1 MGSRGRWWA
10 LFALVT
16 MLALFA
22 AGCGG
27 NEEESD
33 SGGAEGGEP
42 SSVPGFDGKTIKL
55 GVLTPLSGPVAV
67 IGNPLTAGN
76 KLYIDYVNS
85 KGGVAGKYKIELV
98 QRDTRYDPPTA
109 AQAYNRLKGD
119 VVGFVQILG
128 TPIISAILPQLKR
141 DKLTAGP
148 ATLDSL
154 WVREPNLIPIGAPYQ
169 IQAINAMDYYLRNGG
184 EGKTICSMIQDDPYG
199 EAGQAGVDFA
209 AKEMDFEVAR
219 TARYKTGDK
228 DFTGQIQQLARARCD
243 AVFLVGLPSDVG
255 TILGTAAQAKF
266 APQWI
271 GQSPTWVG
279 ALAQSPLKEYLEA
292 RYWLAAEGPSWGDES
307 VPGMK
312 DLMARK
318 KQFPPKGEV
327 ADGDIYFSFGYNQAK
342 AVVTVLETAV
352 KNGDLS
358 KDGMLKA
365 ITDTPKVE
373 VDGLGEDYTYG
384 PIESRSPGRA
394 STIFKVD
401 STAPFGLKALET
413 NFSSEAAKA
422 YEFGGAS
429 E

>member
-1 MGSRGRWWA
+1 MSSRGRWWA

-27 NEEESD
+27 NEED
-33 SGGAEGGEP
+33 SGGGGESAEGGAP
-42 SSVPGFDGKTIKL
+42 PNVPGFDGKTIKL

-76 KLYIDYVNS
+76 QLYVDYVNS
-85 KGGVAGKYKIELV
+85 QGGVAGKYKVELV

-109 AQAYNRLKGD
+109 AQGYNRLKGD
-119 VVGFVQILG
+119 VVGFMQILG
-128 TPIISAILPQLKR
+128 TPIISALLPQLKR

-169 IQAINAMDYYLRNGG
+169 IQAINAMDYYIRNGG
-184 EGKTICSMIQDDPYG
+184 EGKTICTMIQDDPYG

-209 AKEMDFEVAR
+209 AEELGFEVAR

-228 DFTGQIQQLARARCD
+228 DFTGQIQQLARAKCD
-243 AVFLVGLPSDVG
+243 AVFLVGVPSDAG

-279 ALAQSPLKEYLEA
+279 ALAQSPLKDYLEA
-292 RYWLAAEGPSWGDES
+292 RFWLIAEGPSWGDDT

-312 DLMARK
+312 DLMERK
-318 KQFPPKGEV
+318 EQFKPKGEV

-342 AVVTVLETAV
+342 AVLTVLETAV
-352 KNGDLS
+352 ENGDLS

-365 ITDTPKVE
+365 ITDTEKVE

-394 STIFKVD
+394 STIFAID
-401 STAPFGLKALET
+401 ASQPFGLKALET

-422 YEFGGAS
+422 YEFGG
-429 E
+429 